1 MAEYA
6 ANRTISGVNQISFI
20 YFIKDPDGVWR
31 LESM

>member
-6 ANRTISGVNQISFI
+6 VNRTISGVNQISFI
-20 YFIKDPDGVWR
+20 YFTNGPDGIWR